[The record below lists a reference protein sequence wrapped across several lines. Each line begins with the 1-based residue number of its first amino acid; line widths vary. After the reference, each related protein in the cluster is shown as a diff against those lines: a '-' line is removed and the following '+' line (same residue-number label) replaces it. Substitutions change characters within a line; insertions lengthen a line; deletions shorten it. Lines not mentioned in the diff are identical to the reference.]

1 MTNNWNQLDL
11 LLNRR
16 HTGQLISDREF
27 VDIKIKSTQRDLA
40 KVTGVKN
47 LSQAILNRL
56 HTRQGELENL
66 GHPDY
71 GSRLYQL
78 AGELNNNRTRALA
91 ELYIR
96 ECLAQESRIEE
107 VVEVIFAPPERGMNR
122 ETLKVIIAVKP
133 VDIESLLTF
142 GLSLNLGS

>member
-11 LLNRR
+11 FLTRR
-16 HTGQLISDREF
+16 HTGQLISEREF
-27 VDIKIKSTQRDLA
+27 VDIKSTTQRDLA
-40 KVTGVKN
+40 KVAGVNN

-56 HTRQGELENL
+56 HTRQGELANL

-96 ECLAQESRIEE
+96 ECLAQEYRIEE

-122 ETLKVIIAVKP
+122 ETLKVTIAIKP

-142 GLSLNLGS
+142 G